1 MIHDT
6 PGESGRSLPAQLG
19 VRFDTR
25 TLPQIIDGALADAA
39 TQTFYVTCNLNH
51 LRVLQSDA
59 AFRDAY
65 QKAAVVT
72 LDSRPMQ
79 MISRIRF
86 GENLPLVTGADLFS
100 VLIDQLRPGRDRP
113 MFVASSPEVGTL
125 LCKRLVER
133 GFDPDAVAHESPP
146 FGFERDDGYSVSLC
160 ARIREQGVTHFFMGV
175 GAPKSERWVSRHFPE
190 LPACHIFC
198 VGAAL
203 DFTSGLKSRAPTWLS
218 RLGLEWLHRLLTE
231 PRRLLPRYAGDAVF
245 LMKVIGGK
253 KLAQVT

>member
-1 MIHDT
+1 MFDETLHQ
-6 PGESGRSLPAQLG
+6 SGRSLHAQLG
-19 VRFDTR
+19 VHFDTR
-25 TLPQIIDGALADAA
+25 SLQQIIDSALADVV

-51 LRVLQSDA
+51 LRVLQSDT

-65 QKAAVVT
+65 QKAAIVT

-86 GENLPLVTGADLFS
+86 GETLPLVTGADLFS
-100 VLIDQLRPGRDRP
+100 MLIDRLRPGHRP
-113 MFVASSPEVGTL
+113 MFVASSPEVGAL

-133 GFDPDAVAHESPP
+133 GFDPDSVAHESPP
-146 FGFERDDGYSVSLC
+146 FGFEEDGRYGVSLC
-160 ARIREQGVTHFFMGV
+160 ARIREQGVTHLFMGV
-175 GAPKSERWVSRHFPE
+175 GAPKSERWVSRHFAD
-190 LPACHIFC
+190 LPPCHIFC

-218 RLGLEWLHRLLTE
+218 HLGLEWLHRLLTE

-245 LMKVIGGK
+245 LMKVLGGK
-253 KLAQVT
+253 KLAQVN